1 MTHENHSRRERMLTT
16 KRVIIA
22 TICGFIFGFVCMLLA
37 SSNPNATEVL
47 PFSTKLIIIF
57 SRALMGFTI
66 GVSALR
72 ISWWLHGIV
81 IGIIASIPMA
91 FSVLD
96 KTDILIGTIV
106 MGLIY
111 GFLTELITSIIF
123 KAKPTG
129 LLKAE

>member
-1 MTHENHSRRERMLTT
+1 MLTT

-22 TICGFIFGFVCMLLA
+22 TICGFIFGIVCMLLA

-72 ISWWLHGIV
+72 LAWWLHGIV

-106 MGLIY
+106 MGIIY

-123 KAKPTG
+123 KTKPVG
-129 LLKAE
+129 LLKPE

>member
-1 MTHENHSRRERMLTT
+1 MLTT

-22 TICGFIFGFVCMLLA
+22 TICGFIFGIVCMLLA
-37 SSNPNATEVL
+37 CSKPNATDVL

-72 ISWWLHGIV
+72 LGWWLHGIV

-96 KTDILIGTIV
+96 KTDILISTII

-111 GFLTELITSIIF
+111 GFLTELITSILF
-123 KAKPTG
+123 KAKPVG